1 MIDYRSSADSPTGQ
15 SAEWFNNS
23 FINNKLIGELDMIK
37 VNKCLFI
44 NRAPFQ
50 EDLEI
55 AFKEGVNVL
64 CGINGRGKTTILS
77 YIADAFYEMAKLNY
91 QGSFEGKENK
101 YYRLSSAS
109 HMKDI
114 SKPSIVYIRFI
125 IDDKTID
132 YIDVRGELSEEDY
145 NSLVK
150 YHGKVNYSKIKSGL
164 SISDTVKTFSCDDS
178 DSKIK
183 EAFLRN
189 VITYFPSYRYEL
201 PGYLNNPYKTDI
213 EISNAARF
221 SGELLNPLEVR
232 TALND
237 FSSWVLDVV
246 LDWEV
251 NKQTQKIKNRDQ
263 SFEIDVTPER
273 SVWNNLSQLL
283 KQVLVSKNYPGQI
296 RFGIGRRS
304 KSGSRISVMHDISE
318 KEQEQLCPNISLL
331 SSGETTLL
339 CLFGEI
345 IRQADNLNNNIS
357 LNQIQGV
364 VLIDEIEKHLHI
376 RLQREILSKL
386 LKLFPQVQFIVT
398 SHSPFLNMGL
408 ASEFGLKS
416 QIYDL
421 DNGALEC
428 EPTTNEVY
436 QKTYELF
443 LGERNKYAEALSEIR
458 PKIESLTKPLVITE
472 GKTDWKHL
480 KKALEYFQSR
490 GEYADLDFELLEY
503 DINMGD
509 SELGATL
516 SKYSRFP
523 NRFKIIGLFDCDQGN
538 GSRIHKCGG
547 IKNYGNGVYGIS
559 IPKPDFRKYNES
571 GISIEFL
578 YRDVDLK
585 KTYDNRRLYV
595 TSEFDS
601 NGRLKTDPTV
611 GVRNAK
617 ELKDYTDVS
626 NEKIYDHDV
635 IDING
640 NSLALS
646 KENFASNVLLAVAP
660 FDNMDFSGFK
670 AVFDRLKFVILG

>member
-1 MIDYRSSADSPTGQ
+1 
-15 SAEWFNNS
+15 
-23 FINNKLIGELDMIK
+23 MIK
-37 VNKCLFI
+37 VERCLFV

-55 AFKEGVNVL
+55 VFKEGANVL

-77 YIADAFYEMAKLNY
+77 YIADAIYEMAKLNY
-91 QGSFEGKENK
+91 QGSFEGKENQ

-109 HMKDI
+109 HLIDA

-125 IDDKTID
+125 IGDKAID
-132 YIDVRGELSEEDY
+132 YIDVRGELSEVDY

-150 YHGKVNYSKIKSGL
+150 YNGKVDYTKIKNGL
-164 SISDTVKTFSCDDS
+164 SSSDTVKTFSCSNS
-178 DSKIK
+178 DAALKD
-183 EAFLRN
+183 AFLKN

-201 PGYLNNPYKTDI
+201 PGYLNNPYKTDVG
-213 EISNAARF
+213 ISNAPRF
-221 SGELLNPLEVR
+221 SGELPNPLEVR
-232 TALND
+232 TGLNE

-251 NKQTQKIKNRDQ
+251 NKQTQKIKDRDREI
-263 SFEIDVTPER
+263 EIDITPER
-273 SVWNNLSQLL
+273 GVWNNLSQLL
-283 KQVLVSKNYPGQI
+283 KQVLVSKNYPGQV

-304 KSGSRISVMHDISE
+304 KSGSRISIMHDISDG
-318 KEQEQLCPNISLL
+318 EQEQLCPNISLL

-345 IRQADNLNNNIS
+345 IRQADKLNNNIS
-357 LNQIQGV
+357 LDQIQGI

-376 RLQREILSKL
+376 RLQKEILSKL
-386 LKLFPQVQFIVT
+386 LKLFPRVQFIVT

-408 ASEFGLKS
+408 ASESGLKS

-443 LGERNKYAEALSEIR
+443 LGERNKYAEALAEIR
-458 PKIESLTKPLVITE
+458 PKIESLTKTLVITE

-490 GEYADLDFELLEY
+490 GEYTDLDIELYEY
-503 DINMGD
+503 DMNFGD
-509 SELGATL
+509 SELGTTL
-516 SKYSRFP
+516 TKYSRIP
-523 NRFKIIGLFDCDQGN
+523 NRFRIIGLFDCDEGN
-538 GSRIHKCGG
+538 GKNIHREGG
-547 IKNYGNGVYGIS
+547 VRNYGNNVYGMS
-559 IPKPDFRKYNES
+559 IPVPDYRSYNEG

-578 YRDVDLK
+578 YRDEDMK
-585 KTYDNRRLYV
+585 KIDGDNRRLYV
-595 TSEFDS
+595 TSEFNE
-601 NGRLKTDPTV
+601 NGRYIADLTI
-611 GVRNAK
+611 GVKNIEK
-617 ELKDYTDVS
+617 VKNYIESTK
-626 NEKIYDHDV
+626 EKIYDHDV

-646 KENFASNVLLAVAP
+646 KENFATNVLNSVTP
-660 FDNMDFSGFK
+660 FDNMDFSGFR
-670 AVFDRLKFVILG
+670 AVFERLKSVVLG

>member
-1 MIDYRSSADSPTGQ
+1 MNWRKYGKFAGGN
-15 SAEWFNNS
+15 FN
-23 FINNKLIGELDMIK
+23 LGEIDMIK
-37 VNKCLFI
+37 VERCLFV
-44 NRAPFQ
+44 NRAPFR

-55 AFKEGVNVL
+55 VFKEGVNVL

-77 YIADAFYEMAKLNY
+77 YITDAIYEMAKLNF

-109 HMKDI
+109 HLIDS
-114 SKPSIVYIRFI
+114 SKPSLAYIRFG

-132 YIDVRGELSEEDY
+132 YIDARGELSEGDY

-150 YHGKVNYSKIKSGL
+150 YDGKVDYTKIKNGL
-164 SISDTVKTFSCDDS
+164 SSSDTVKTFSCDDS
-178 DSKIK
+178 DSKLK
-183 EAFLRN
+183 EVFLRN
-189 VITYFPSYRYEL
+189 VISYFPSYRYEL
-201 PGYLNNPYKTDI
+201 PGYLNNPYKTDV
-213 EISNAARF
+213 EISNAPRF
-221 SGELLNPLEVR
+221 SGELPNPLEVR
-232 TALND
+232 TGLNE

-251 NKQTQKIKNRDQ
+251 NKQTQKIKGRDREV
-263 SFEIDVTPER
+263 EIDITPER

-283 KQVLVSKNYPGQI
+283 KQVLVSKNYPGQV

-304 KSGSRISVMHDISE
+304 KSGSRISIMHDISDD
-318 KEQEQLCPNISLL
+318 EQEQLCPNISLL

-345 IRQADNLNNNIS
+345 IRQADKLNNNIP
-357 LNQIQGV
+357 LDQIQGV

-376 RLQREILSKL
+376 RLQKEILSKL
-386 LKLFPQVQFIVT
+386 LKLFPRVQFIVT

-408 ASEFGLKS
+408 ASESGLKS

-443 LGERNKYAEALSEIR
+443 LGERNKYAEALAEIR
-458 PKIESLTKPLVITE
+458 PKIESLTKTLVITE
-472 GKTDWKHL
+472 GKTDWKHI
-480 KKALEYFQSR
+480 KKALEYFQFR
-490 GEYADLDFELLEY
+490 GEYTDLDIELYEY
-503 DINMGD
+503 DMNLGD

-516 SKYSRFP
+516 TKYSRIP
-523 NRFKIIGLFDCDQGN
+523 NRFRIIGLFDCDEGN
-538 GSRIHKCGG
+538 GKNIHREGG
-547 IKNYGNGVYGIS
+547 VRNYGNNVYGMS
-559 IPKPDFRKYNES
+559 IPVPDYRSYNEG

-578 YRDVDLK
+578 YRDEDMK
-585 KTYDNRRLYV
+585 KIDGDNRRLYV
-595 TSEFDS
+595 TSEFNE
-601 NGRLKTDPTV
+601 NGRYIADLTI
-611 GVRNAK
+611 GVKNIEK
-617 ELKDYTDVS
+617 VKNYIESTK
-626 NEKIYDHDV
+626 EKIYDHDV

-646 KENFASNVLLAVAP
+646 KENFATNVLNSVTP
-660 FDNMDFSGFK
+660 FDNMNFSGFR
-670 AVFDRLKFVILG
+670 AVFERLRSVVLG